1 MCASMHKAAIVSSFS
16 EGVTVLPLETCA
28 MVIFEERES
37 QSVVIL
43 FHQKKTLLQ
52 MKCGRQLPQMKKVNE
67 KHYFGLSGFRSMDD
81 LATVISQL
89 EKVDL
94 GFNPIVVEDWKRQV
108 YS

>member
-16 EGVTVLPLETCA
+16 EGVAVLPLETAA
-28 MVIFEERES
+28 MVIFEESES
-37 QSVVIL
+37 HSVVIL
-43 FHQKKTLLQ
+43 FHQKKTLLH
-52 MKCGRQLPQMKKVNE
+52 MKCERQLREMKKVNE
-67 KHYFGLSGFRSMDD
+67 KHYFGLSGLRSMSD
-81 LATVISQL
+81 LKTVVSQL